1 MAEGSDNMREGFICP
16 ICLTDQK
23 TMTKLHSHFHEVHS
37 DDAQITK
44 IFKGMMGLSKKIIK
58 PTDFDDSVKYSPR
71 KELIH
76 SLEIYNTHQE
86 LGARRGHFE
95 TFQEIRNRRLEGFAA
110 ETNKLIIRLDK
121 LLLNLPSDPNRKK
134 LYEQTV
140 VPWIDGED
148 VSRCPE
154 CTKSFHFARRQHHC
168 RLCGS
173 IMCHDCSSFLP
184 LSKAKSILSRGDN
197 GEASTDD
204 VSEENNFRICRYC
217 LNLLESRE
225 SMKASRNCNPLIA
238 QLYEKARDFMKEL
251 AKDADLYQE
260 MSLSLNEGKSMYNL
274 HDARELWDK
283 IIKLSEKISFLSTK
297 IASMGVTENSCDL
310 SDKQMKLQKAVGM
323 GMNGY
328 IQSKI
333 LSLPSL
339 PSEELYAKKQ
349 EDRRRRID
357 REIRKEKQEDRTDAL
372 LDSQVKTEYVHSKPA
387 VSKLQENVTVDEGWI
402 PEVGS
407 NMQHNNPLIQQM
419 DNIRNYIKQAREAYK
434 FDEVASLEENLRELQ
449 EEYYRQQS

>member
-44 IFKGMMGLSKKIIK
+44 IFKGTSREFWTFCTLLSKPNVLAFAGMMGLSKKIIK

-86 LGARRGHFE
+86 LGIISDFRYSLIAFKISTLVHIPGARRGHFE

-134 LYEQTV
+134 CKAVSILFHKFVGLDITSFDFSVYEQTV

-184 LSKAKSILSRGDN
+184 LSKA
-197 GEASTDD
+197 STCPTIY
-204 VSEENNFRICRYC
+204 SYF
-217 LNLLESRE
+217 
-225 SMKASRNCNPLIA
+225 
-238 QLYEKARDFMKEL
+238 
-251 AKDADLYQE
+251 
-260 MSLSLNEGKSMYNL
+260 
-274 HDARELWDK
+274 
-283 IIKLSEKISFLSTK
+283 
-297 IASMGVTENSCDL
+297 
-310 SDKQMKLQKAVGM
+310 
-323 GMNGY
+323 
-328 IQSKI
+328 
-333 LSLPSL
+333 
-339 PSEELYAKKQ
+339 
-349 EDRRRRID
+349 
-357 REIRKEKQEDRTDAL
+357 
-372 LDSQVKTEYVHSKPA
+372 
-387 VSKLQENVTVDEGWI
+387 
-402 PEVGS
+402 
-407 NMQHNNPLIQQM
+407 
-419 DNIRNYIKQAREAYK
+419 
-434 FDEVASLEENLRELQ
+434 
-449 EEYYRQQS
+449 